1 MIIFS
6 SGEILAIAVLIFLL
20 GVIVGLLIEC

>member
-6 SGEILAIAVLIFLL
+6 SGEILAIAGLIFLL
-20 GVIVGLLIEC
+20 GVVVGILIEC

>member
-20 GVIVGLLIEC
+20 GVIVGMLVEC